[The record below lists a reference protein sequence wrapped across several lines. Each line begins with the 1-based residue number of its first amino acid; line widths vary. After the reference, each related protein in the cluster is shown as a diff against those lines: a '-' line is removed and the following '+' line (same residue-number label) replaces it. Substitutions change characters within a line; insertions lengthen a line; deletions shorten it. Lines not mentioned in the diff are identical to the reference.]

1 MVDSVVSHVMKRIGD
16 YLIGEVVFLRG
27 VEKEANWLKEEL
39 STMHRFLK
47 QAEEKQFED
56 PTLRNWVSDV
66 GELAHDIEDVFDE
79 FDLKVD
85 VEASGDDGGA
95 ATETKPGYFCC
106 FCTKTFDK
114 GKKMVDLHNM
124 GKEIEEF
131 KKRIEDLSRR
141 RHTYGIQDSGNRG
154 EDQKNA
160 FHRSRVG
167 RRATNFAVEEKV
179 VGFDD
184 EARNLLAKLLDED
197 PRRFVI
203 SIFGMGGLGKTTIA
217 KKLYHNNDVRMKFQ
231 NCCAWVT
238 VSQDYSIRDLL
249 LRIVKSF
256 GFKTIKMEDLEK
268 LDEEDLGR
276 YLHRSLQGHTY
287 LAVIDDVWDK
297 EIWQTLKEILPDNE
311 NGSRVIITT
320 RIEDVAKHSDKR
332 TRAHQLRK
340 LTREESWQLF
350 CNKVDANFNED
361 EELKKLGEEMV
372 GKCDGLPLAIVVLGG
387 LLSTKEA
394 HEWSTVHK
402 NIWQHLR
409 GGSTESIFSLSFD
422 SLPYQLKQCF
432 LYLCRFPEDVEISVE
447 KLIYLLV
454 AEGLIPQDEDHTMEE
469 MAKDYLDGL
478 IKRSLIQA
486 GERYSWM
493 IITYRVHDLLRDFAI
508 EKARKLNFVYVYDE
522 VKHSNTSSIISLC
535 PRQAIYFGTEGSLWF
550 QKCCQRLRSL
560 LLFHPRE
567 HLVLMCSKFN
577 SLRVLDVEFK
587 KGCKTEPW
595 RLVDEIGKLIHLRY
609 LALRGK
615 NIYLT
620 SSILNLQR
628 LQTLFVLRFDQ
639 SVRLSDEICKLKEL
653 RHLIS
658 LFSTNLSFPIDNLTN
673 LQTLKFIRIEC
684 WHEIKTEKLVNLQEL
699 CLDGSFHVKVFP
711 FDSIANLKSLR
722 RLSVSLKKRT
732 SFGSLQPLSYCLH
745 LENLNLSGE
754 IIELPKEIK
763 GIFPNLEQLT
773 LWRSNLKDDPM
784 PLLGKLPKLITLEL
798 GPRFYCGKK
807 LVYCS
812 KSFPCLEILVFN
824 YVDIYG
830 EIEEW
835 QVEERA
841 LPRLRGLRLPDD
853 VKFTIP
859 ERLRSIPPPGQW
871 QFSRGW
877 PDIPKLFW
885 YEEYSFL

>member
-1 MVDSVVSHVMKRIGD
+1 MVDAVVSYVVERLGD
-16 YLIGEVVFLRG
+16 YLVGEVFFLRG
-27 VEKEANWLKEEL
+27 VEKEASWLKEEL
-39 STMHRFLK
+39 TTMHRFLK

-85 VEASGDDGGA
+85 VQASDDDGG
-95 ATETKPGYFCC
+95 TTSETKPGYFCC

-114 GKKMVDLHNM
+114 GKKMVDLRNM

-141 RHTYGIQDSGNRG
+141 RQTYGIQDSGNRG
-154 EDQKNA
+154 EDQSNSLRRLKE
-160 FHRSRVG
+160 G

-203 SIFGMGGLGKTTIA
+203 SIFGMGGLGKTTIS
-217 KKLYHNNDVRMKFQ
+217 KKLYHNKDVRMKFQ

-238 VSQDYSIRDLL
+238 VSQDYSIRDVL

-268 LDEEDLGR
+268 MDEEDLGR
-276 YLHRSLQGHTY
+276 YLHQSLQGHTY

-297 EIWQTLKEILPDNE
+297 EIWQSLKEIFPDNQ

-332 TRAHQLRK
+332 TCAHQLRK

-422 SLPYQLKQCF
+422 CLPYQFKQCF

-469 MAKDYLDGL
+469 KAKDYLDEL
-478 IKRSLIQA
+478 IKRSLIQV

-493 IITYRVHDLLRDFAI
+493 IITYRVHDLLRNFAI
-508 EKARKLNFVYVYDE
+508 EKARELNFVYVYDE

-535 PRQAIYFGTEGSLWF
+535 PRQAIYFGTEGSLWL

-560 LLFHPRE
+560 FLFHPRE
-567 HLVLMCSKFN
+567 QLVLSCSKFN
-577 SLRVLDVEFK
+577 SLRVLDAEFNR
-587 KGCKTEPW
+587 GCKNEPW

-609 LALRGK
+609 LGLRGK

-620 SSILNLQR
+620 SLILNLRR
-628 LQTLFVLRFDQ
+628 LQTLFILRFDQ
-639 SVRLSDEICKLKEL
+639 SVRLSDEIYKLQEL

-658 LFSTNLSFPIDNLTN
+658 LFSTNLSFPMDNLTN

-722 RLSVSLKKRT
+722 RLTVSLKKST
-732 SFGSLQPLSYCLH
+732 SFGSLQPLSCCLH

-754 IIELPKEIK
+754 IMELPKDINEI
-763 GIFPNLEQLT
+763 L
-773 LWRSNLKDDPM
+773 SNLKDDPM
-784 PLLGKLPKLITLEL
+784 PLLGKLPKLINLEL
-798 GPRFYCGKK
+798 GPGFYCGKK

-835 QVEERA
+835 EVEERA

-853 VKFTIP
+853 IKFTIP
-859 ERLRSIPPPGQW
+859 ERLRSIPSPGQW

-877 PDIPKLFW
+877 PDIPKSFW
-885 YEEYSFL
+885 LEEYSFL